1 MTPAFW
7 ANRIAFSMNLESSS
21 MPFQALPSKNWTA
34 LENEACAAKEEEE
47 ECG

>member
-1 MTPAFW
+1 MIPVFW

-21 MPFQALPSKNWTA
+21 MLFQALPSKNWTV
-34 LENEACAAKEEEE
+34 LENEAYAAKEEEE